1 MIIVSFSC
9 VLEGVA
15 GVGVGVRDVV
25 GIGVGVVG
33 IIGVVGVAGDG
44 ACVVGMVR
52 LLLCWFSCDVRENE
66 LMSG

>member
-15 GVGVGVRDVV
+15 GVGVGVRDV
-25 GIGVGVVG
+25 VGVVG

>member
-15 GVGVGVRDVV
+15 GVGVRDVV

-44 ACVVGMVR
+44 ACVVGVVR
-52 LLLCWFSCDVRENE
+52 LLLCCFSCDVRENE

>member
-25 GIGVGVVG
+25 GVGVVG

-52 LLLCWFSCDVRENE
+52 LLLCCFSCDVRENE